1 MTEQLDALVNAR
13 LPGKEGLNRIAI
25 HNGRFSEITAQSAP
39 VAAQARELDAGENL
53 VTPAFVEPHIHL
65 DAALTAGEP
74 RWNQSGTLFEGIEC
88 WAERKA
94 LLNSEDVNNR
104 ATQTLKLFAA
114 HGIQYVRTHVDV
126 TDPSLTALRALLE
139 VREKTA
145 SFIDLQIVAF
155 PQEGILSFTN
165 GRELMEEA
173 IRLGA
178 DVVGGIPHFEYT
190 RDYGAESVRWLME
203 LAQKHDRLVD
213 VHCDEIDD
221 PESRFLEVLAAEA
234 LRLDYGP
241 RVSAS
246 HTCAMG
252 SYNDAYC
259 SRLFRLLKKS
269 NLRFLSMPTE
279 NLHLQGRFDSYP
291 KRRGITRV
299 PELLDA
305 GLKVAFGQDS
315 IRDPW
320 YPMGNGNLLRTL
332 DVGLH
337 ACHMLGMNRIERSLE
352 LITDNGAA
360 ALNLE
365 EYGIAPG
372 MPARCVVLHGQSPYE
387 VLLGQRPVLASVR
400 DGQVLVKR
408 EAAQPEQDLILPTRQ
423 VTPGAVRD

>member
-1 MTEQLDALVNAR
+1 MTEPLNAIVNAR
-13 LPGKEGLNRIAI
+13 LTGRDGLHSLTIN
-25 HNGRFSEITAQSAP
+25 NDRFTEITVQTSP
-39 VAAQARELDAGENL
+39 VTAKANELDAGENL
-53 VTPAFVEPHIHL
+53 VTPAFIEPHIHL

-94 LLNSEDVNNR
+94 LLSHEDVTNR

-126 TDPSLTALRALLE
+126 TDPSLTALKAMLD
-139 VREKTA
+139 VREQTA

-155 PQEGILSFTN
+155 PQEGIWSFPN

-178 DVVGGIPHFEYT
+178 DVVGGIPHFEFT
-190 RDYGAESVRWLME
+190 RDYGADSVRWLME
-203 LAQKHDRLVD
+203 LAHKHDRLVD

-234 LRLDYGP
+234 LRLDYGS
-241 RVSAS
+241 RVAAS

-337 ACHMLGMNRIERSLE
+337 ACHMLGMSRIERSLE

-360 ALNLE
+360 ALDLK

-372 MPARCVVLHGQSPYE
+372 RPARCVVLQGQTPYE
-387 VLLGQRPVLASVR
+387 ILLGQRPVLTSVR
-400 DGQVLVKR
+400 DGKVLVQR
-408 EAAQPEQDLILPTRQ
+408 AAAQPEADLILT
-423 VTPGAVRD
+423 

>member
-1 MTEQLDALVNAR
+1 MTEHLDAIVNAR
-13 LPGKEGLNRIAI
+13 LQGKEGLYKLGIK
-25 HNGRFSEITAQSAP
+25 NGRFTKISAQP
-39 VAAQARELDAGENL
+39 ELVAASENNLDAAGNL

-65 DAALTAGEP
+65 DASLTAGEP

-88 WAERKA
+88 WSERKA
-94 LLNSEDVNNR
+94 LLTEKDVISR
-104 ATQTLKLFAA
+104 ATQTLKMFAA
-114 HGIQYVRTHVDV
+114 QGIQYVRTHIDV
-126 TDPSLTALRALLE
+126 TDPKLTALKAMLT
-139 VREKTA
+139 VREQVA
-145 SFIDLQIVAF
+145 DFIDLQIVAF
-155 PQEGILSFTN
+155 PQEGILSFPK
-165 GRELMEEA
+165 GKALMEES

-178 DVVGGIPHFEYT
+178 DVVGGIPHFEFT

-203 LAQKHDRLVD
+203 LAHKHDLKVD

-221 PESRFLEVLAAEA
+221 PESRFLEILAAEA
-234 LRLDYGP
+234 LRLDYGE

-269 NLRFLSMPTE
+269 DLRFMCMPTE

-337 ACHMLGMNRIERSLE
+337 ACHMLGMDRIERSLE

-360 ALNLE
+360 ALNLS
-365 EYGIAPG
+365 EYGIAEG
-372 MPARCVVLHGQSPYE
+372 LPARCVILQGTTPYE
-387 VLLGQRPVLASVR
+387 ILLGQQQPLASVR
-400 DGQVLVKR
+400 DGKIIMKR
-408 EAAQPEQDLILPTRQ
+408 DYKAPESSLLF
-423 VTPGAVRD
+423 

>member
-1 MTEQLDALVNAR
+1 MTETLSAIVNAR
-13 LPGKEGLNRIAI
+13 LQGREGLHRVTIA
-25 HNGRFSEITAQSAP
+25 NGRFAEITVQPEP
-39 VAAQARELDAGENL
+39 VAGRDNELDAACNL

-65 DAALTAGEP
+65 DASMTAGEP

-94 LLNSEDVNNR
+94 TLSRQDVINR
-104 ATQTLKLFAA
+104 ATQTLKMFAA

-126 TDPSLTALRALLE
+126 TDPNLTALKAMLE
-139 VREKTA
+139 VRELVA
-145 SFIDLQIVAF
+145 GFVDLQIVAF
-155 PQEGILSFTN
+155 PQEGIWSFPN

-178 DVVGGIPHFEYT
+178 DVVGGIPHFEFT
-190 RDYGAESVRWLME
+190 RDYGTESVRWLME
-203 LAQKHDRLVD
+203 LAHKHDLLVD

-234 LRLDYGP
+234 LRLDYGS
-241 RVSAS
+241 RVAAS

-259 SRLFRLLKKS
+259 SRLFPLLKKS
-269 NLRFLSMPTE
+269 GLRFLCMPTE

-337 ACHMLGMNRIERSLE
+337 ACHMLGMSRIDRCLE

-360 ALNLE
+360 AMNLK
-365 EYGIAPG
+365 EYGIATG
-372 MPARCVVLHGQSPYE
+372 LPARCVVLQGQTPYE
-387 VLLGQRPVLASVR
+387 VLLGQHPVLASVR
-400 DGQVLVKR
+400 DGRVLLHR
-408 EAAQPEQDLILPTRQ
+408 EAINHEAGLVLS
-423 VTPGAVRD
+423 

>member
-1 MTEQLDALVNAR
+1 MTEQLTSVVNAR
-13 LPGKEGLNRIAI
+13 LPGRDGLYRLNIS
-25 HNGRFSEITAQSAP
+25 HGRFGEIAQQ
-39 VAAQARELDAGENL
+39 AATVTPESGQMDAGANL
-53 VTPAFVEPHIHL
+53 VSPALVEPHNHL

-94 LLNSEDVNNR
+94 MLNREDVTHR
-104 ATQTLKLFAA
+104 ATETLKLFAA

-126 TDPSLTALRALLE
+126 TDPELTALKAMLE
-139 VREKTA
+139 VRAQTA
-145 SFIDLQIVAF
+145 GFIDLQIVAF
-155 PQEGILSFTN
+155 PQEGIWSFPN

-178 DVVGGIPHFEYT
+178 DVVGGIPHFEFT

-203 LAQKHDRLVD
+203 LAHKHDRLVD

-234 LRLDYGP
+234 LRLDYGT
-241 RVSAS
+241 RVAAS

-259 SRLFRLLKKS
+259 SRLFRLLKKA

-279 NLHLQGRFDSYP
+279 SLHLQGRFDSYP

-299 PELLDA
+299 PELLDT

-337 ACHMLGMNRIERSLE
+337 ACHMLGMSRINTALE

-372 MPARCVVLHGQSPYE
+372 LPARCAVLQGQTPYE

-400 DGQVLVKR
+400 DGQVLVQR
-408 EAAQPEQDLILPTRQ
+408 TAVEPTADLRL
-423 VTPGAVRD
+423 A

>member
-1 MTEQLDALVNAR
+1 MTEILSAIVNAR
-13 LPGKEGLNRIAI
+13 LQGREGLHRLTIA
-25 HNGRFSEITAQSAP
+25 NGRFAQITVQPEP
-39 VAAQARELDAGENL
+39 VAGRENELDAAGNL
-53 VTPAFVEPHIHL
+53 VIPAFVEPHIHL
-65 DAALTAGEP
+65 DASMTAGEP

-94 LLNSEDVNNR
+94 TLSRQDVINR
-104 ATQTLKLFAA
+104 ATQTLKTFAA

-126 TDPSLTALRALLE
+126 TDPNLTALKAMLE
-139 VREKTA
+139 VRELVA
-145 SFIDLQIVAF
+145 GFVDLQIVAF
-155 PQEGILSFTN
+155 PQEGIWSFPN

-178 DVVGGIPHFEYT
+178 DVVGGIPHFEFT
-190 RDYGAESVRWLME
+190 RDYGTESVRWLME
-203 LAQKHDRLVD
+203 LAHKHDLLVD

-234 LRLDYGP
+234 LRLDYGS
-241 RVSAS
+241 RVAAS

-269 NLRFLSMPTE
+269 GLRFLCMPTE

-337 ACHMLGMNRIERSLE
+337 ACHMLGMSRIDRCLE

-360 ALNLE
+360 AMNLK
-365 EYGIAPG
+365 EYGIATGLPT
-372 MPARCVVLHGQSPYE
+372 RCVVLQGQTPYE
-387 VLLGQRPVLASVR
+387 VLLGQHPVLASVR
-400 DGQVLVKR
+400 DGRVLLHR
-408 EAAQPEQDLILPTRQ
+408 EAINHETGLVLP
-423 VTPGAVRD
+423 

>member
-1 MTEQLDALVNAR
+1 MTNHLSAIVNAR
-13 LPGKEGLNRIAI
+13 LQGKKGVYSLSIKD
-25 HNGRFSEITAQSAP
+25 GRFTKIFAQLETIEAT
-39 VAAQARELDAGENL
+39 ENHLDAAGNL

-88 WAERKA
+88 WSERKA
-94 LLNSEDVNNR
+94 LLTENDVIKR
-104 ATQTLKLFAA
+104 ATKTLKMFAA
-114 HGIQYVRTHVDV
+114 QGIQYVRTHIDV
-126 TDPSLTALRALLE
+126 TDPKLTALKAMLT
-139 VREKTA
+139 VREQVA
-145 SFIDLQIVAF
+145 DFVDLQIVAF
-155 PQEGILSFTN
+155 PQEGILSFPK
-165 GRELMEEA
+165 GKELMEES
-173 IRLGA
+173 IRLGV
-178 DVVGGIPHFEYT
+178 DVIGGIPHFEFT

-203 LAQKHDRLVD
+203 LAHKHDLKVD

-221 PESRFLEVLAAEA
+221 PESRFLEILAAEA
-234 LRLDYGP
+234 LRLDYGV

-269 NLRFLSMPTE
+269 DLRFMCMPTE

-337 ACHMLGMNRIERSLE
+337 ACHMLGMNWIERSLE

-360 ALNLE
+360 ALNLR
-365 EYGIAPG
+365 EYGIKKG
-372 MPARCVVLHGQSPYE
+372 FPARCVVLQGTTPYE
-387 VLLGQRPVLASVR
+387 VLIGQQQPLASIR
-400 DGQVLVKR
+400 DGK
-408 EAAQPEQDLILPTRQ
+408 ILMR
-423 VTPGAVRD
+423 RDHKALEDSLLF

>member
-1 MTEQLDALVNAR
+1 MTEQLHAIVNAR
-13 LPGKEGLNRIAI
+13 LQGRDGLHKLTITD
-25 HNGRFSEITAQSAP
+25 GRFVDITAQP
-39 VAAQARELDAGENL
+39 EPAAAKANELDAANNL

-65 DAALTAGEP
+65 DAAMTAGEP

-94 LLNSEDVNNR
+94 TLTHEDVINR

-126 TDPSLTALRALLE
+126 TDPGLTALKAMLE
-139 VREKTA
+139 VREQA
-145 SFIDLQIVAF
+145 ADYVDLQIVAF
-155 PQEGILSFTN
+155 PQEGIWSFRN

-178 DVVGGIPHFEYT
+178 DVVGGIPHFEFT
-190 RDYGAESVRWLME
+190 RDYGTESVRWLME
-203 LAQKHDRLVD
+203 LAHKHDRLVD

-221 PESRFLEVLAAEA
+221 PESRFLELLAAEA
-234 LRLDYGP
+234 LRLDYGS
-241 RVSAS
+241 RVAAS

-252 SYNDAYC
+252 SYDDAYC

-269 NLRFLSMPTE
+269 GLRFLSMPTE
-279 NLHLQGRFDSYP
+279 SLHLQGRFDSYP

-337 ACHMLGMNRIERSLE
+337 ACHMLGMNWIERSLE

-360 ALNLE
+360 ALNLK
-365 EYGIAPG
+365 EYGIAEG
-372 MPARCVVLHGQSPYE
+372 LPARCIVLQGQTPYE

-400 DGQVLVKR
+400 DGRVLVRR
-408 EAAQPEQDLILPTRQ
+408 EAVDHNAGLMLL
-423 VTPGAVRD
+423 

>member
-1 MTEQLDALVNAR
+1 MTEHLDAIVNAR
-13 LPGKEGLNRIAI
+13 FPKHDGLHRLTITG
-25 HNGRFSEITAQSAP
+25 GRFAEITAQTDR
-39 VAAQARELDAGENL
+39 VAARANELDADGNL

-65 DAALTAGEP
+65 DAAMTAGEP

-88 WAERKA
+88 WSERKA
-94 LLNSEDVNNR
+94 TLNHEDVISR
-104 ATQTLKLFAA
+104 ATRTLKLFAA

-126 TDPSLTALRALLE
+126 TDPSLTALKAMLE
-139 VREKTA
+139 VREQTA
-145 SFIDLQIVAF
+145 SYVDLQIVAF
-155 PQEGILSFTN
+155 PQEGIWSFPN
-165 GRELMEEA
+165 GRDLMEEA

-178 DVVGGIPHFEYT
+178 DVVGGIPHFEFT
-190 RDYGAESVRWLME
+190 RDYGAESVRWLVE
-203 LAQKHDRLVD
+203 LAYKHDRLVD

-234 LRLDYGP
+234 LRLDYGS
-241 RVSAS
+241 RVTAS

-252 SYNDAYC
+252 TYNNAYC

-269 NLRFLSMPTE
+269 GLRFLSMPTE
-279 NLHLQGRFDSYP
+279 SLHLQGRFDGYP
-291 KRRGITRV
+291 KPRGLTRV

-320 YPMGNGNLLRTL
+320 YPIGNGNMLRTL

-337 ACHMLGMNRIERSLE
+337 ACHMLGMSQINRSLE

-360 ALNLE
+360 ALDLK
-365 EYGIAPG
+365 EYGIAKG
-372 MPARCVVLHGQSPYE
+372 MPARCIVQQGQTPYE

-400 DGQVLVKR
+400 DGKVLVRR
-408 EAAQPEQDLILPTRQ
+408 EATDYEAGLLL
-423 VTPGAVRD
+423 